1 MFYAFLFDRFDRS
14 TIRILAAREIRERI
28 VGTYLGLGHYV
39 LLPLM
44 MLLVYAF
51 VFSAV
56 FAVRWPNATGSFGDF
71 ALRLFAGLI
80 PFQFFAEVVN
90 RAPSLVLE
98 NATYVR
104 KVVFP
109 LETLVPTAIASAAF
123 AAGCSYLILLI
134 GYLAIVG
141 LPPLA
146 ILWLPLLWLPLVL
159 LTLGVGWALAS
170 LGVFLRDLR
179 QLVTIATSLLIFLTP
194 IFYPLTMVPEP
205 YRPLVL
211 ANPLSYLIESMRE
224 ALFEGR
230 PPSLLPM
237 ALSLLAG
244 LIIAQIGYWG
254 FMRTR
259 KAFADVM

>member
-1 MFYAFLFDRFDRS
+1 
-14 TIRILAAREIRERI
+14 
-28 VGTYLGLGHYV
+28 
-39 LLPLM
+39 

-56 FAVRWPNATGSFGDF
+56 FAVRWPNATESFGDF

-98 NATYVR
+98 NATYVK

-109 LETLVPTAIASAAF
+109 LQTLVPTAIVSALF
-123 AAGCSYLILLI
+123 SAGCSYAILAA
-134 GYLAIVG
+134 GYFLVEG
-141 LPPLA
+141 LPPLSMLWLPV
-146 ILWLPLLWLPLVL
+146 LWLPLIL
-159 LTLGVGWALAS
+159 LTAGIGWALAS

-179 QLVTIATSLLIFLTP
+179 QLVTIVTSLLIFLTP
-194 IFYPLTMVPEP
+194 VFYPLAMVPEA

-211 ANPLSYLIESMRE
+211 ANPLSYLIESMRT
-224 ALFEGR
+224 ALFQGQG
-230 PPSLLPM
+230 PALLPL

-244 LIIAQIGYWG
+244 LAVAQVGYWG